1 MNPTGV
7 LKSKRWCIK
16 GTVQQREVKMDF
28 NRMFVHVCVHQRLR
42 TDRHSNKTCRIT
54 ITLRVYDPTFMSAGG
69 DGDGVS
75 DVSETSGYF
84 CQWTDVFERFV
95 SMFVTSETSWM
106 FFGGTVRTS
115 PAQPDHIKQ
124 KVQQEPAAT
133 VTTSCFWTLICNSS
147 QRDRVILL
155 EDYKTLHY
163 SQ

>member
-42 TDRHSNKTCRIT
+42 TDRHSNKTFRIT

-75 DVSETSGYF
+75 DVPTF
-84 CQWTDVFERFV
+84 
-95 SMFVTSETSWM
+95 
-106 FFGGTVRTS
+106 
-115 PAQPDHIKQ
+115 I
-124 KVQQEPAAT
+124 
-133 VTTSCFWTLICNSS
+133 
-147 QRDRVILL
+147 RVKPVDISVNGPTCLNVL
-155 EDYKTLHY
+155 
-163 SQ
+163 